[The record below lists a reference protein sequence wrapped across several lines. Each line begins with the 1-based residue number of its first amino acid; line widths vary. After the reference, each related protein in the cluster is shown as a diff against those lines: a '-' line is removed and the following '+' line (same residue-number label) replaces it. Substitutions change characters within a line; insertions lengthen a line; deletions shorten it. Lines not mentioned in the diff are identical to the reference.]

1 MKPMFPL
8 MALGLMGALAAMA
21 PGVEAEI
28 PIPDFIKICK
38 KNDPQVD
45 QCVKR
50 SVEELRSHLVKGIPE
65 FHVPSLE
72 PLIIPEIRVGESTGI
87 RIRARNVKAFGCSDF
102 KINRLRVDLERNDI
116 EMAITLPK
124 LFILGDYT
132 VDGRVFLLPVRGA
145 GQLSGNMTDCKGD
158 VRLKGTVSKR
168 DGVDYLKYDS
178 LVVRIAVGRGSLHL
192 DNLFGGQ
199 QTLGE
204 IVNAA
209 INSNFKAFFNEL
221 KPSVERALSQEFL
234 SVANKIVTSV
244 PYDKLFPSS

>member
-1 MKPMFPL
+1 MNPMFPL
-8 MALGLMGALAAMA
+8 VALGLLGSLALPGAH
-21 PGVEAEI
+21 AEI

-45 QCVKR
+45 TCVKR

-102 KINRLRVDLERNDI
+102 KINRLRVDLDRNDI

-158 VRLKGTVSKR
+158 VRLKGTVTR
-168 DGVDYLKYDS
+168 RPDGVDYLKYDS

-199 QTLGE
+199 ATLGE

-234 SVANKIVTSV
+234 SVANKIVTAV
-244 PYDKLFPSS
+244 PYNKLFPSS

>member
-1 MKPMFPL
+1 MNAVLPL
-8 MALGLMGALAAMA
+8 TGLTLLCACAGAMA
-21 PGVEAEI
+21 AAEI

-38 KNDPQVD
+38 KNDPQVEN
-45 QCVKR
+45 CIKR
-50 SVEELRSHLVKGIPE
+50 SVEELRQHLVRGIPE
-65 FHVPSLE
+65 FNVPSLE

-102 KINRLRVDLERNDI
+102 KINRLRVDLDHNDI

-158 VRLKGTVSKR
+158 VHLKGTVSKR
-168 DGVDYLKYDS
+168 DGVDYLKYDT
-178 LVVRIAVGRGSLHL
+178 LQVRIAIGRGSLHL

-204 IVNAA
+204 IVNSA

-221 KPSVERALSQEFL
+221 KPSVERALSAEFL
-234 SVANKIVTSV
+234 NVANQIVTSV
-244 PYDKLFPSS
+244 PYEKLFPSS